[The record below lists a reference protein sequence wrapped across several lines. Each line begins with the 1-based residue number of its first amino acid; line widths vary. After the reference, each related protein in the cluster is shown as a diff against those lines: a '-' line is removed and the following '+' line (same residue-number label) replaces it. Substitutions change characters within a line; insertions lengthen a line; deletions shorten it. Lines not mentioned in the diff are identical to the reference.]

1 MQSGEHGIHVASVEP
16 VVKEIQE
23 LDFILHCYLRSPR
36 PS

>member
-1 MQSGEHGIHVASVEP
+1 MQSGEHGIHVARVKP

-23 LDFILHCYLRSPR
+23 LDFILHCHLRSLR